1 MAETALAVQSP
12 AQLEQPV
19 TFAPR
24 TLKEAIEFATLI
36 ADSGMVPKDFAG
48 RPGAI
53 IVAIQMGMEV
63 GLLPIQALQS
73 VCVINNRPTLW
84 GDGAL
89 AIIKGHP
96 DFVSIEENDIE
107 TIKKNNKA
115 TCIIKRRGQPD
126 VKATFG
132 QDDAATAGLWKKAGP
147 WTTAP
152 FRMMQMRARAFAMR
166 DQFPDA
172 LKGIKTVEEVRDYP
186 GETIEGQPQSSAPAP
201 AAEKAEETIGQSGGS
216 AFYKAYRA
224 SGWTVDDSRAFLR
237 DTLQIGE
244 PHNKKDSRDI
254 PLIEWLPE
262 GKAWQ
267 WANTHSPARI
277 AAESKFEALGWNQEE
292 RLKFFQEHKADWTA
306 IDKELAAEIERRD
319 KEQRGE

>member
-1 MAETALAVQSP
+1 MADETAIQVVPQPAALARP
-12 AQLEQPV
+12 E

-24 TLKEAIEFATLI
+24 SLSEAVEFAKLI
-36 ADSGMVPKDFAG
+36 ADCGMIPRDYAG
-48 RPGAI
+48 KPGAI

-73 VCVINNRPTLW
+73 ICVINNRPALW

-89 AIIKGHP
+89 AIVKGHP
-96 DFVSIEENDIE
+96 DFVSIEEEDQE

-126 VKATFG
+126 VKSTFG
-132 QDDAATAGLWKKAGP
+132 HDDAVTAGLWKKAGP

-186 GETIEGQPQSSAPAP
+186 GETIEGTVQSSATAP
-201 AAEKAEETIGQSGGS
+201 TAEKTEEVIGQSGGS

-224 SGWTVDDSRAFLR
+224 SGWTADESRAWLSEN
-237 DTLQIGE
+237 LQIGA
-244 PHNKKDSRDI
+244 PHNEKNSKDI
-254 PLIEWLPE
+254 P
-262 GKAWQ
+262 
-267 WANTHSPARI
+267 
-277 AAESKFEALGWNQEE
+277 ESKRAEAFAWAETHAPVRIEAE
-292 RLKFFQEHKADWTA
+292 RLFAELGFTKEESLAFHAKSKGDWA
-306 IDKELAAEIERRD
+306 VVVSELSAELERRN
-319 KEQRGE
+319 KEETGE

>member
-53 IVAIQMGMEV
+53 VVAIQMGMEV

-216 AFYKAYRA
+216 AFYKAYRT
-224 SGWTVDDSRAFLR
+224 SGWTPEEAKVWLR
-237 DTLQIGE
+237 DNLQIGQ
-244 PHNKKDSRDI
+244 PHNDKNSKDI
-254 PLIEWLPE
+254 PASKKEQAF
-262 GKAWQ
+262 AW
-267 WANTHSPARI
+267 ADSISPIKTAVN
-277 AAESKFEALGWNQEE
+277 EKFEALGFTHDE
-292 RLKFFQEHKADWTA
+292 RVAFFTAHKDFATV
-306 IDKELAAEIERRD
+306 DKELAAEIERRN

>member
-1 MAETALAVQSP
+1 MADNALAVQSP

-36 ADSGMVPKDFAG
+36 ADSGMVPKDYIG
-48 RPGAI
+48 KPGAI
-53 IVAIQMGMEV
+53 VVAIQMGMEI

-73 VCVINNRPTLW
+73 IAVINGRPSVW

-89 AIIKGHP
+89 AIVKGHP
-96 DFVSIEENDIE
+96 DFISIQEDDIE
-107 TIKKNNKA
+107 VIKKNNKA
-115 TCIIKRRGQPD
+115 TCIIERRGQPP
-126 VKATFG
+126 VKITFG

-201 AAEKAEETIGQSGGS
+201 AAEKAEETIGQAGGS
-216 AFYKAYRA
+216 DFYKHYKA
-224 SGWTVDDSRAFLR
+224 SGWLPEEAKVWLR
-237 DTLQIGE
+237 DNLQIGQ
-244 PHNKKDSRDI
+244 PHNDKNSKDI
-254 PLIEWLPE
+254 PASKKEQAF
-262 GKAWQ
+262 AW
-267 WANTHSPARI
+267 ADSLSPIKTAVN
-277 AAESKFEALGWNQEE
+277 EKFEALGFTHDE
-292 RLKFFQEHKADWTA
+292 RVAFFTAHKDFATV
-306 IDKELAAEIERRD
+306 DKELAAEIERRN